1 MACSY
6 EDDVDVNSFLFG
18 SILGISV
25 SIMTAALYGRR
36 RPRRSKRRRSPQTFN
51 LVPLGARYNH
61 ESDYEAQNQ
70 QLSANDQLKLALQ
83 RTEGEQCLYSSF
95 LMGAYDKDRMEWQT
109 VCWLDYGFTHAA
121 RMNASKDLTVRSA
134 RVSGPRDD
142 YNTCCT
148 PTPAVAGM
156 TTTNDSGNSS
166 TTTNYQHNQCDVW
179 FEPQHVWSVTAECA
193 YETCQS
199 TCAYGKT
206 GDPEKGICLRFP
218 RFRARLEDDS
228 VELAAGDEG
237 EVKLK
242 SCSSDELLRA
252 FQRQ

>member
-1 MACSY
+1 MACNDES
-6 EDDVDVNSFLFG
+6 DVDINSFLFG
-18 SILGISV
+18 SILGISI
-25 SIMTAALYGRR
+25 SLMTAALYDRR
-36 RPRRSKRRRSPQTFN
+36 RRRKRRRTPQTFT

-61 ESDYEAQNQ
+61 ESDYEDRQQ
-70 QLSANDQLKLALQ
+70 QLSANDQLRLALQ
-83 RTEGEQCLYSSF
+83 RAEGEQCLYSSF
-95 LMGAYDKDRMEWQT
+95 LMGAYDEDRMEWQT
-109 VCWLDYGFTHAA
+109 VCWLDYGFTHDA
-121 RMNASKDLTVRSA
+121 RMNASRDLTVRSA

-148 PTPAVAGM
+148 PTAGKI
-156 TTTNDSGNSS
+156 THDRTNNVIALDAHNH
-166 TTTNYQHNQCDVW
+166 NHNQCDVW
-179 FEPQHVWSVTAECA
+179 FEPQHVWSITAECA

-218 RFRARLEDDS
+218 RFRAPLDDS
-228 VELAAGDEG
+228 GDEG

-252 FQRQ
+252 FQQQ